1 MAKLSGKREAYMP
14 IDMQEDGKY
23 LVVTIANVSGDTY
36 IDNTTGNRINCDY
49 KNPYVLRKNDILISL
64 TGNVGKVSKMTDEP
78 AVLNQRVA
86 KLNIISEKI
95 SKDLLF
101 HILHSERFER
111 AMIDAG
117 QGAAQKNIRRRYRR
131 PAQQTPCPEPG
142 QEPGPVSYRA

>member
-1 MAKLSGKREAYMP
+1 
-14 IDMQEDGKY
+14 
-23 LVVTIANVSGDTY
+23 
-36 IDNTTGNRINCDY
+36 
-49 KNPYVLRKNDILISL
+49 LRKNDIFISL
-64 TGNVGKVSKMTDEP
+64 TGNVGRVSKMTDEP

-117 QGAAQKNIRRRYRR
+117 QGAAQKNIRNKDISSYGVTIPCNSRE
-131 PAQQTPCPEPG
+131 QQVFLEFSSPINGIVVNASFSEASISKSTPG
-142 QEPGPVSYRA
+142 QACFFVNLAY

>member
-1 MAKLSGKREAYMP
+1 
-14 IDMQEDGKY
+14 
-23 LVVTIANVSGDTY
+23 
-36 IDNTTGNRINCDY
+36 
-49 KNPYVLRKNDILISL
+49 
-64 TGNVGKVSKMTDEP
+64 MTDEP

-117 QGAAQKNIRRRYRR
+117 QGAAQKNIRNKDISSYGVTIPCNSRE
-131 PAQQTPCPEPG
+131 QQVFLEFSSPINGIVVNASFSEASISKSTPG
-142 QEPGPVSYRA
+142 QACFFVNLAY